1 MIEAC
6 GHHIDSDADALT
18 AHLHAVEE
26 TWIRLAYDVEWSESG
41 CIDGVTLDVIEVR
54 GCSREDAGEWACEHV
69 DELERAAVKQAR
81 WDAEQRRVDRS
92 ADVRVGGFSGAG
104 LDALGWRST

>member
-18 AHLHAVEE
+18 VHLHAVDEM
-26 TWIRLAYDVEWSESG
+26 WIRIAYGVEWSESG
-41 CIDGVTLDVIEVR
+41 RVDGVTLDVIEAR
-54 GCSREDAGEWACEHV
+54 GCSREDAEEWAREHG

-81 WDAEQRRVDRS
+81 WDMEQRRVDRS